1 MIGFSVGS
9 AIVIHYIAKYF
20 SERVSKVVF
29 MGAAVPC
36 FTKRK
41 DYPYGLEK
49 AACDNLIPQSKQDR
63 PKRVTE
69 FEDIL

>member
-1 MIGFSVGS
+1 MGGAIG
-9 AIVIHYIAKYF
+9 IYYIAKYF
-20 SERVSKVVF
+20 SELVPKVVF

-49 AACDNLIPQSKQDR
+49 LACDNLISQSKQDR
-63 PKRVTE
+63 PKMVTE